1 MQHSTDATIG
11 RMKKSRRQIITTKV
25 TLSSFFIALG
35 FVLSLVSFPIGPTR
49 IFPFQHMINV
59 IVAIMLGPFCAAAI
73 ALGIGTLRV
82 AAGTGTLFAYPGGM
96 PGGFVVGVI
105 YWYLWHHDE
114 CALTEPLGTAVG
126 GILSALAVAPFIG
139 AKPLPPIL
147 GLTAQWEIFVI
158 AFWFASI
165 PGSIMGYVVVK
176 ALRKIGVFERLA
188 F

>member
-1 MQHSTDATIG
+1 MQHSTDAIIG
-11 RMKKSRRQIITTKV
+11 RTKKSSRQIITTKV

-59 IVAIMLGPFCAAAI
+59 IVAIMLGPFYAAAI

-96 PGGFVVGVI
+96 PGGFVVGMI

-139 AKPLPPIL
+139 ARPLPSIF
-147 GLTAQWEIFVI
+147 GLTTQWEIFVI

>member
-1 MQHSTDATIG
+1 MQHSTDTIIG
-11 RMKKSRRQIITTKV
+11 RTKKSRRQNITTKV

-59 IVAIMLGPFCAAAI
+59 IVAIMLGPFYAAAI

-96 PGGFVVGVI
+96 PGGFVVGTI

-114 CALTEPLGTAVG
+114 CALTEPLGTAMG

-139 AKPLPPIL
+139 ARPLPSIL